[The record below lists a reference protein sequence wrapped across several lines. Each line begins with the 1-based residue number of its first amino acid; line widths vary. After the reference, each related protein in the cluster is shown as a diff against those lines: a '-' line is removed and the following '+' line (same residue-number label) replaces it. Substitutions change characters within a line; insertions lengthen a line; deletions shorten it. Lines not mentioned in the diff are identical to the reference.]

1 MLSCADSFD
10 DKKQCKTITDK
21 KREKQISE
29 RNAICSMDSRVN
41 LSQLD
46 SSSCIFLENKGFE
59 VHEVA
64 SKEKT
69 GIFGYVTASFTV
81 EASLIM
87 ITVIMAIFL
96 CIYYGFILHD
106 KTILEEAS
114 WQAAQKAVLSVTENS
129 NMENG
134 VFDWEELQKKGLLW
148 RLSQN
153 SVVDPQIVSTYME
166 KRITGELF
174 ACDEPVIQV
183 VSKAGSVRIFY
194 QAQIRLP
201 LFSAMRL
208 FGVPSSLSGSVQVKE
223 SKQEEFIR
231 LVRGIMKDKEEKED
245 QDG

>member
-1 MLSCADSFD
+1 
-10 DKKQCKTITDK
+10 
-21 KREKQISE
+21 
-29 RNAICSMDSRVN
+29 MDSRVN
-41 LSQLD
+41 LSQL
-46 SSSCIFLENKGFE
+46 G
-59 VHEVA
+59 VA
-64 SKEKT
+64 
-69 GIFGYVTASFTV
+69 FGYVTASFTV

-148 RLSQN
+148 RFAQN
-153 SVVDPQIVSTYME
+153 PVVDPQIVSTYMK
-166 KRITGELF
+166 KRIAGELF

-183 VSKAGSVRIFY
+183 VSTAGSVQISY
-194 QAQIRLP
+194 QAHIRLP
-201 LFSAMRL
+201 FFSAMRL
-208 FGVPSSLSGSVQVKE
+208 LGVPSSLSGSVQVKE

-231 LVRGIMKDKEEKED
+231 LVRGIMKDKEEKEE